1 MNRASILALLDT
13 VLLRSWR
20 IGADP
25 IVAST
30 ALTADQLGHVVVD
43 ATAGAVAVT
52 LPSASAA
59 LGGVEVTL
67 RRKDV
72 TANVLSIVA
81 AGADKIVLPGDA
93 NGITA
98 TELLFPGDYL
108 TLRADGAGKWWCVGQ
123 AQLPGSLN
131 HGLQV
136 ITTLG
141 VSTYTVPAVLR
152 SGRARARVTVIG
164 GGGSGGVKRISGEA
178 GGGGGG
184 GGGVAQSVV
193 DLTGLETV
201 SVTVGAGGAGVTSP
215 GSGNSGLSSSFGA
228 FLSATGGT
236 FGGGSASSSTVA
248 GGNSGAGV
256 GGQYNSRLGY
266 GGYGSLV
273 TSTSGVGGTGGGG
286 SSPGATGAS
295 PAASYGHGSG
305 GVGSGASSYTLDGG
319 QGVVIIEW

>member
-1 MNRASILALLDT
+1 MNRASIMALLDT

-20 IGADP
+20 IGAEP

-52 LPSASAA
+52 LPSAGAA

-72 TANVLSIVA
+72 TTNILSIVA

-93 NGITA
+93 NGIAA

-108 TLRADGAGKWWCVGQ
+108 TLRSDGAGRWWCVGQ
-123 AQLPGSLN
+123 AQLPGSLSR
-131 HGLQV
+131 GLQV

-152 SGRARARVTVIG
+152 SGRVRAKVTVIG
-164 GGGSGGVKRISGEA
+164 GGGSGAVRRVTTDF

-184 GGGVAQSVV
+184 GGGIAEGVV
-193 DLTGLETV
+193 DLAGVTSV
-201 SVTVGAGGAGVTSP
+201 QVTVGAGGVGVNTVR
-215 GSGNSGLSSSFGA
+215 SGNPGGSSSFGSYM
-228 FLSATGGT
+228 SATGGD
-236 FGGGSASSSTVA
+236 A
-248 GGNSGAGV
+248 GGASGGFTGTGV
-256 GGQYNSRLGY
+256 GGQINQGLGAGSYGWLLNSTGQA
-266 GGYGSLV
+266 GGI
-273 TSTSGVGGTGGGG
+273 GGGG
-286 SSPGATGAS
+286 SSPGATGGS
-295 PAASYGHGSG
+295 PAPSAWGHGSG
-305 GVGSGASSYTLDGG
+305 GVGSGTTSFTTDGA
-319 QGVVIIEW
+319 QGVVKIKW

>member
-1 MNRASILALLDT
+1 MNRASIMALLDI

-72 TANVLSIVA
+72 TTNVLSIVA

-93 NGITA
+93 SGIAA

-123 AQLPGSLN
+123 AQLPASLAS
-131 HGLQV
+131 GLV
-136 ITTLG
+136 VFAAAG
-141 VSTYTVPAVLR
+141 VSTFTVPPVLR
-152 SGRARARVTVIG
+152 SGRRRPIVTVM
-164 GGGSGGVKRISGEA
+164 

-184 GGGVAQSVV
+184 ARNSASPGPSGGGAGGVAEGGV
-193 DLTGLETV
+193 DLTGIATV
-201 SVTVGAGGAGVTSP
+201 SVTIGLGGAGGAA
-215 GSGNSGLSSSFGA
+215 SGDNGAAGGTSSFGA
-228 FLSATGGT
+228 FLSATGGV
-236 FGGGSASSSTVA
+236 GGFANTVA
-248 GGNSGAGV
+248 SGA
-256 GGQYNSRLGY
+256 
-266 GGYGSLV
+266 
-273 TSTSGVGGTGGGG
+273 SGVGTGGAINYGLGHGGLPLQSAVSTIYGGSGGGASSVHSNSGGAPTSPGHGGGG
-286 SSPGATGAS
+286 RTTVPGHAGL
-295 PAASYGHGSG
+295 SG
-305 GVGSGASSYTLDGG
+305 QVE
-319 QGVVIIEW
+319 VRW

>member
-1 MNRASILALLDT
+1 MNRASIMALLDT

-20 IGADP
+20 IGVDP

-43 ATAGAVAVT
+43 ATAGDLTVT
-52 LPSASAA
+52 LPSSSAS
-59 LGGVEVTL
+59 LRGVEVTL

-81 AGADKIVLPGDA
+81 AGAEKIVLPGAAD
-93 NGITA
+93 GIAA
-98 TELLFPGDYL
+98 TELIFPGDYL
-108 TLRADGAGKWWCVGQ
+108 TLRSDGAGKWWVVGQ

-131 HGLQV
+131 RGLQV
-136 ITTLG
+136 ITIIG
-141 VSTYTVPAVLR
+141 VSTYAVPAVLR
-152 SGRARARVTVIG
+152 SGRIRARVTVIG

-184 GGGVAQSVV
+184 GGGIAQSVI
-193 DLTGLETV
+193 DLTGLETI
-201 SVTVGAGGAGVTSP
+201 SVTVGAGATGATNP
-215 GSGNSGLSSSFGA
+215 GPGNSGLSSSFGA
-228 FLSATGGT
+228 LLSATGGT
-236 FGGGSASSSTVA
+236 FGGGSASSSVA
-248 GGNSGAGV
+248 SGGNSGSGV
-256 GGQYNSRLGY
+256 GGQYNSRIGY

-319 QGVVIIEW
+319 HGVVIIEW

>member
-1 MNRASILALLDT
+1 MNRASIMALLDT

-72 TANVLSIVA
+72 TTNVLSIVA

-93 NGITA
+93 NGIAA

-123 AQLPGSLN
+123 AQLPASLAS
-131 HGLQV
+131 GLV
-136 ITTLG
+136 VFAATG
-141 VSTYTVPAVLR
+141 VSTFTVPPVLR
-152 SGRARARVTVIG
+152 SGRRRPIVTVIG
-164 GGGSGGVKRISGEA
+164 GGGGGARSGASPGPS
-178 GGGGGG
+178 GGG
-184 GGGVAQSVV
+184 GGGVAESIV
-193 DLTGLETV
+193 DLTGIATV
-201 SVTVGAGGAGVTSP
+201 SVTVGLGGAGGAA
-215 GSGNSGLSSSFGA
+215 SGDNGAAGGTSSFGA
-228 FLSATGGT
+228 FMSATGGV
-236 FGGGSASSSTVA
+236 GGFANTA
-248 GGNSGAGV
+248 ASGA
-256 GGQYNSRLGY
+256 
-266 GGYGSLV
+266 
-273 TSTSGVGGTGGGG
+273 SGVGTGGAVNYGLGHGGLPLLSAVSTIYGGSGGGASSVHSNSGGAPTSPGHGGGG
-286 SSPGATGAS
+286 RTTVPGHAGL
-295 PAASYGHGSG
+295 SG
-305 GVGSGASSYTLDGG
+305 QVE
-319 QGVVIIEW
+319 VRW

>member
-1 MNRASILALLDT
+1 MNRASIMALLDT

-59 LGGVEVTL
+59 VGGVEVTL

-72 TANVLSIVA
+72 TTNVLSIVA

-93 NGITA
+93 NGIAA

-123 AQLPGSLN
+123 AQLPGSLAT
-131 HGLQV
+131 GSVLYSEA
-136 ITTLG
+136 G
-141 VSTYTVPAVLR
+141 VYTFVVPAVLR
-152 SGRARARVTVIG
+152 SGRRRASVRV
-164 GGGSGGVKRISGEA
+164 R

-184 GGGVAQSVV
+184 ARRAASPGAGGGGEGGFSEKLMDLAGVNSVP
-193 DLTGLETV
+193 
-201 SVTVGAGGAGVTSP
+201 VTVGLGGNGASVDSTDGIAGGT
-215 GSGNSGLSSSFGA
+215 SSFGTYC
-228 FLSATGGT
+228 SATGG
-236 FGGGSASSSTVA
+236 GGGIGT
-248 GGNSGAGV
+248 GNSSV
-256 GGQYNSRLGY
+256 ITGGTGTGGDINIV
-266 GGYGSLV
+266 GGYGWAGTASP
-273 TSTSGVGGTGGGG
+273 TGTIMGGAGGGG
-286 SSPGATGAS
+286 YSAPAAGSTASPNIPGAGGGGCSTANGRKGA
-295 PAASYGHGSG
+295 
-305 GVGSGASSYTLDGG
+305 DGM
-319 QGVVIIEW
+319 VWIRW